1 MARKTRHNDIVTPE
15 LLAQVNSENV
25 QLLDEFVNYL
35 KSLQRSNATIE
46 QYIYDIRIAFVWNLQ
61 FNNNKFFVDWTKRN
75 VVAYQ
80 NWLLNTNGNSPAR
93 VRRLKAALS
102 SMSNF
107 IENVMDDEFPQFRNI
122 INKIES
128 PINQP
133 VREKSVFT
141 DEEILPLLDKLT
153 ESKQYDKAC
162 LIALAYCSGRRKSE
176 LVRFKVSDFGDDH
189 LVCDGALYK
198 SDPIKTKGRGI
209 NGKMLNCFTLAKQF
223 KPYFDNWMA
232 DREQKGIES
241 IWLFPNVDNP
251 DEHMKTSRINSWVES
266 INRKYL
272 DTPLYMHSL
281 RHAIVGRFKKAGIPD
296 SVIQQYIG
304 WEDISMV
311 SVYNDLGADEELSM
325 YFSSDGVNAPKQRG
339 FDEI

>member
-15 LLAQVNSENV
+15 LLAQVNSDNI

-46 QYIYDIRIAFVWNLQ
+46 QYIYDIHIAFVWNLQ
-61 FNNNKFFVDWTKRN
+61 FNNNKFFVEWTKRN

-128 PINQP
+128 PSNQP
-133 VREKSVFT
+133 VREKIIFSM
-141 DEEILPLLDKLT
+141 EEIDGLLAELTDK
-153 ESKQYDKAC
+153 KQYEKAC
-162 LIALAYCSGRRKSE
+162 VLALAAYSGRRKAE

-198 SDPIKTKGRGI
+198 SDKIKTKGRGI
-209 NGKMLNCFTLAKQF
+209 NGKMLECFTLAKQF
-223 KPYFDNWMA
+223 KPYLDNWMA
-232 DREQKGIES
+232 YREQNGIKSE
-241 IWLFPNVDNP
+241 WLFPNLEDLTC
-251 DEHMKTSRINSWVES
+251 HMSVSMMNSWAES
-266 INRKYL
+266 FSRMLNRSFHWHA
-272 DTPLYMHSL
+272 M
-281 RHAIVGRFKKAGIPD
+281 RHLLTTNLKRAGIPD

-304 WEDISMV
+304 WDSIEMV

-325 YFSSDGVNAPKQRG
+325 YFKKDGIVANQQKG

>member
-1 MARKTRHNDIVTPE
+1 MARKTRHNEIVTPE
-15 LLAQVNSENV
+15 LLAQVNSENI
-25 QLLDEFVNYL
+25 QLLNEFVDYL

-46 QYIYDIRIAFVWNLQ
+46 QYVYDIHIAFVWNLQ
-61 FNNNKFFVDWTKRN
+61 FNGNKFFVEWTKRN

-80 NWLLNTNGNSPAR
+80 NWLLNINGNSPAR

-102 SMSNF
+102 SLSNF

-141 DEEILPLLDKLT
+141 EEQIKKLLDYLT
-153 ESKQYDKAC
+153 EKKQYDRAC
-162 LIALAYCSGRRKSE
+162 VVALAVYSGRRKAE
-176 LVRFKVSDFGDDH
+176 LVRFKVSDFTSAH

-198 SDPIKTKGRGI
+198 SDPIKTKGRGVG
-209 NGKMLNCFTLAKQF
+209 GKLLNCFTLAKQF
-223 KPYFDNWMA
+223 DPYLRNWL
-232 DREQKGIES
+232 DYREQNGIES
-241 IWLFPNVDNP
+241 EWLFPSSTNP
-251 DEHMKTSRINSWVES
+251 KEHMAISTLNSWTVSFTKILGEDF
-266 INRKYL
+266 YF
-272 DTPLYMHSL
+272 HAC
-281 RHAIVGRFKKAGIPD
+281 RHFCTSAFKRAGIPD

-311 SVYNDLGADEELSM
+311 SVYNDLGADEELGM
-325 YFSSDGVNAPKQRG
+325 YFTAEGITAPKQRG

>member
-15 LLAQVNSENV
+15 LLAQVNSENI

-35 KSLQRSNATIE
+35 ESLQRSNATIE
-46 QYIYDIRIAFVWNLQ
+46 QYVYDIRIAFVWNLQ
-61 FNNNKFFVDWTKRN
+61 FNNNKFFVEWTKRN

-128 PINQP
+128 PVNQP
-133 VREKSVFT
+133 VREKIVVS
-141 DEEILPLLDKLT
+141 DAEILPLLDKLT
-153 ESKQYDKAC
+153 TSAQYDKAC
-162 LIALAYCSGRRKSE
+162 LIALAYYSGRRKAE
-176 LVRFKVSDFGDDH
+176 LVRFRVSDFDDDH
-189 LVCDGALYK
+189 LVCGGALFK

-223 KPYFDNWMA
+223 KPYLDNWMTY
-232 DREQKGIES
+232 REQHGIES
-241 IWLFPNVDNP
+241 VWLFPNPTDP
-251 DEHMKTSRINSWVES
+251 AEHMKASRVNSWFETINSWYS
-266 INRKYL
+266 MNL
-272 DTPLYMHSL
+272 HAHCF
-281 RHAIVGRFKKAGIPD
+281 RHALTSNLQRAGVPD

-304 WEDISMV
+304 WDDISMV
-311 SVYNDLGADEELSM
+311 SVYSDIEADESLGM
-325 YFSSDGVNAPKQRG
+325 YFTKDGIVAKRQKE

>member
-1 MARKTRHNDIVTPE
+1 VARKTKHNDIVTPE
-15 LLAQVNSENV
+15 LLAQVNSDNI
-25 QLLDEFVNYL
+25 QLLNEFVDYL
-35 KSLQRSNATIE
+35 RSLQRSNATIE

-61 FNNNKFFVDWTKRN
+61 FNNNKFFVEWTKRN

-102 SMSNF
+102 SLSNF

-128 PINQP
+128 PANQP
-133 VREKSVFT
+133 VREKSVFSE
-141 DEEILPLLDKLT
+141 DQIKELLSYLT
-153 ESKQYDKAC
+153 EHKYYDRAC
-162 LIALAYCSGRRKSE
+162 AVALAVYSGRRKSE
-176 LVRFKVSDFGDDH
+176 LVRFKVSDFDESH

-198 SDPIKTKGRGI
+198 SDPIKTKGRGVG
-209 NGKMLNCFTLAKQF
+209 GKMLNCFTLAKQF
-223 KPYFDNWMA
+223 DPYLKNWLA
-232 DREQKGIES
+232 FREQKGIDSE
-241 IWLFPNVDNP
+241 WLFPNPANP
-251 DEHMKTSRINSWVES
+251 SQHLASSALSGWTDGFTKILGEDFYFHACRHFCTS
-266 INRKYL
+266 
-272 DTPLYMHSL
+272 
-281 RHAIVGRFKKAGIPD
+281 AFKRAGIPD

-311 SVYNDLGADEELSM
+311 SIYNDLGADEELGM
-325 YFSSDGVNAPKQRG
+325 YFTADGITAPKQRG

>member
-15 LLAQVNSENV
+15 LLAQVNSENI

-35 KSLQRSNATIE
+35 ESLQRSNATIE
-46 QYIYDIRIAFVWNLQ
+46 QYVYDIRIAFVWNLQ
-61 FNNNKFFVDWTKRN
+61 FNNNKFFVEWTKRN

-122 INKIES
+122 INRIES
-128 PINQP
+128 PSNQP
-133 VREKSVFT
+133 VREKVIFAE
-141 DEEILPLLDKLT
+141 EEIDGLLADLT
-153 ESKQYDKAC
+153 AKGQYEKAC
-162 LIALAYCSGRRKSE
+162 VLALAIYSGRRKAE
-176 LVRFKVSDFGDDH
+176 LVRFRVSDFNEDH

-198 SDPIKTKGRGI
+198 SDKIKTKGRGV
-209 NGKMLNCFTLAKQF
+209 NGKMLECFTLAKQF
-223 KPYFDNWMA
+223 KPYLDNWMRY
-232 DREQKGIES
+232 REQNGIES
-241 IWLFPNVDNP
+241 EWLFPNTEDPSSHINVS
-251 DEHMKTSRINSWVES
+251 MMNSWAES
-266 INRKYL
+266 FSRMLNRSFHWHA
-272 DTPLYMHSL
+272 M
-281 RHAIVGRFKKAGIPD
+281 RHFLTTNFKRAGIPD

-311 SVYNDLGADEELSM
+311 SVYNDLGADEELGM
-325 YFSSDGVNAPKQRG
+325 YFTSEGITAPKQRG

>member
-1 MARKTRHNDIVTPE
+1 MARKTRHNEIVTPE
-15 LLAQVNSENV
+15 LLAQVNSENI

-46 QYIYDIRIAFVWNLQ
+46 QYIYDIHIAFVWNLQ

-102 SMSNF
+102 SLSNF

-128 PINQP
+128 PVNQP
-133 VREKSVFT
+133 VREKSIFG
-141 DEEILPLLDKLT
+141 DEEILLLLDRLT
-153 ESKQYDKAC
+153 ETEQYDKAC

-176 LVRFKVSDFGDDH
+176 LIRFRVSDFGDDH

-198 SDPIKTKGRGI
+198 SDPIKTKGRGV

-232 DREQKGIES
+232 DREQKGIDS
-241 IWLFPNVDNP
+241 IWLFPNIDNP
-251 DEHMKTSRINSWVES
+251 EEHMKVSRVNSWVES
-266 INRKYL
+266 MNRYL
-272 DTPLYMHSL
+272 DTPLYMHAL
-281 RHAIVGRFKKAGIPD
+281 RHSAVSRFKRAGIPD

-311 SVYNDLGADEELSM
+311 SVYNDLGADEELGM
-325 YFSSDGVNAPKQRG
+325 YFTSEGITAPKQRG

>member
-1 MARKTRHNDIVTPE
+1 MARKTRHNEIVTPE
-15 LLAQVNSENV
+15 LLAQVNSENI
-25 QLLDEFVNYL
+25 QLLNEFVDYL

-46 QYIYDIRIAFVWNLQ
+46 QYVYDIHIAFVWNLQ
-61 FNNNKFFVDWTKRN
+61 FNGNKFFVEWTKRN

-102 SMSNF
+102 SLSNF

-128 PINQP
+128 PVNQP
-133 VREKSVFT
+133 VREKSVLG
-141 DEEILPLLDKLT
+141 DDEILPLLDKLT
-153 ESKQYDKAC
+153 ETKQYDKAC
-162 LIALAYCSGRRKSE
+162 LIALAYCSGRRKAE
-176 LVRFKVSDFGDDH
+176 LIRFKVSDFGDDH

-198 SDPIKTKGRGI
+198 SDPIKTKGRGV

-223 KPYFDNWMA
+223 KPYFDNWME
-232 DREQKGIES
+232 DRKRKGIES
-241 IWLFPNVDNP
+241 QWLFPDSNNP
-251 DEHMKTSRINSWVES
+251 EEHMGVPRVNSWVES
-266 INRKYL
+266 INRYL
-272 DTPLYMHSL
+272 DVPVYMHAF
-281 RHAIVGRFKKAGIPD
+281 RHAAVSRFKRAGIPD

-311 SVYNDLGADEELSM
+311 SVYNDLGADEELGM
-325 YFSSDGVNAPKQRG
+325 YFTAEGITAPKQRG